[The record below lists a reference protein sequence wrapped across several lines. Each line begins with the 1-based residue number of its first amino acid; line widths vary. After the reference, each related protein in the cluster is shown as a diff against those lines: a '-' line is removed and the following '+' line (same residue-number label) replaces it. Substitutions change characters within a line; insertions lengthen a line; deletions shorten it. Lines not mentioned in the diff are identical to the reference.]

1 MTKAQEIHT
10 AQQTLGTII
19 LDVVNKAGVITP
31 DQRKSMIAEAH
42 WCFIA
47 LGHIRPLKRAQTF
60 VGDIT
65 THCLAE
71 MNTSKNQA

>member
-1 MTKAQEIHT
+1 MTKAQEIHS

-19 LDVVNKAGVITP
+19 CDVVNKEGVITP

-42 WCFIA
+42 GCFVT
-47 LGHIRPLKRAQTF
+47 LGHISPLNRAQTF

-65 THCLAE
+65 AHCLNE
-71 MNTSKNQA
+71 FNSKN